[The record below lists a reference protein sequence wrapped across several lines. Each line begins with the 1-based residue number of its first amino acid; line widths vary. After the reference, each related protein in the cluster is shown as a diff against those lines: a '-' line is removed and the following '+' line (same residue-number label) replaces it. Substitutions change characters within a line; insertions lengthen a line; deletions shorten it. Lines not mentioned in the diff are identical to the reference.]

1 MPDFLIPIDYADR
14 HGLGQVPLS
23 LIYLQID
30 RMLAEGHLT
39 AIDLV
44 ICWLRNVALGANVVY
59 FVLDIEG
66 FLVGQ
71 ILQIDEKGDGLSEG
85 VGAFVVLV
93 LVQGVVDSDD
103 RGEGIDFDEDEVC
116 ELPNGT
122 YNFS

>member
-66 FLVGQ
+66 W
-71 ILQIDEKGDGLSEG
+71 IDEVRYHDVTLLAKRLDFISSSISEIGD
-85 VGAFVVLV
+85 
-93 LVQGVVDSDD
+93 
-103 RGEGIDFDEDEVC
+103 
-116 ELPNGT
+116 
-122 YNFS
+122 